1 MLMRW
6 SKNDPVS
13 DKERVRNEAVWLF
26 QGNRNPFV
34 DYEGL
39 EEYIWGDKQDYPFD
53 YGGDAPEEPT
63 SNNSEVAL
71 NKTTLGVDWSAN
83 ENFRDYWERTPLSF
97 EQDGITYTYS
107 YGMEGKNLYADDS
120 EIRLYNYNTLT
131 VTAHNNELTK
141 VELTVTGQNHDNKT
155 LIASVGEI
163 DNNVWTGSA
172 QEVIFASNYVSSTK
186 AGSVTR
192 YYYLGL
198 SDIKVTVA
206 NPSGIDQLAVEPVY
220 DGYTYTIT
228 GVRVDEDQLRPGI
241 YIRNGK
247 KFVVR

>member
-1 MLMRW
+1 M
-6 SKNDPVS
+6 
-13 DKERVRNEAVWLF
+13 
-26 QGNRNPFV
+26 
-34 DYEGL
+34 
-39 EEYIWGDKQDYPFD
+39 
-53 YGGDAPEEPT
+53 
-63 SNNSEVAL
+63 
-71 NKTTLGVDWSAN
+71 
-83 ENFRDYWERTPLSF
+83 
-97 EQDGITYTYS
+97 
-107 YGMEGKNLYADDS
+107 
-120 EIRLYNYNTLT
+120 
-131 VTAHNNELTK
+131 
-141 VELTVTGQNHDNKT
+141 
-155 LIASVGEI
+155 
-163 DNNVWTGSA
+163 
-172 QEVIFASNYVSSTK
+172 SSTK